1 MGKKTPKQTT
11 ESVRRKLKVASDASD
26 LTYQEIGD
34 RMGFSPS
41 SSRQAVSRLLDTKHD
56 YNPRLE
62 TLLAFAEA
70 IDRPLADILS

>member
-1 MGKKTPKQTT
+1 
-11 ESVRRKLKVASDASD
+11 
-26 LTYQEIGD
+26 
-34 RMGFSPS
+34 MGFSPS